1 MNLPGKGSEVN
12 LPRKGVRFIF
22 LSSLGQVLVIRMNF
36 QHRANDVASFARE
49 LLPRTFGFCHGVG
62 GSLSSAGG
70 GSRDSYSVA
79 FQGSGP
85 SFSGSSSLS
94 SGRLSHAGV
103 PDSLI
108 FVAFISQSDGE
119 AG

>member
-1 MNLPGKGSEVN
+1 MGSAAVFLPQVEV
-12 LPRKGVRFIF
+12 FE
-22 LSSLGQVLVIRMNF
+22 IR
-36 QHRANDVASFARE
+36 E
-49 LLPRTFGFCHGVG
+49 
-62 GSLSSAGG
+62 
-70 GSRDSYSVA
+70 SVA